1 MSKWVITGLVVVL
14 IMLLGGILAMLA
26 GKKAEKRNRVLSVIT
41 RDNKGSLG
49 DGDTKDKALAKQR
62 ADIAKKLKEASQE
75 EEKKKKDRTSLREL
89 MTQAGLEVPVSR
101 YWLASLLFAA
111 VTWGLLSVMTSWP
124 QAACVFLTFTAFL
137 GVPKWVLKF
146 LAGRRQRKF
155 LAEFADALD
164 AAVRLLQAGMPIAE
178 AIAMVSR
185 EYEGPLKEEMTRIY
199 DNQKI
204 GVPLGQA
211 ALETARRVP
220 LAEVHMFATALQIQS
235 ETGSSLSEV
244 LSNLST
250 VIRARFRL
258 KRKVRALS
266 QEAKSSAA
274 IIGALPILVSFGLYA
289 VNPNYISILFNTTK
303 GNIWLGIAIGWMMCG
318 IIIMR
323 QMINFKV

>member
-1 MSKWVITGLVVVL
+1 MNKWVLTALIVVL
-14 IMLLGGILAMLA
+14 IMLLGGLVAMVA
-26 GKKAEKRNRVLSVIT
+26 GRRAEKRDRVLSVIT
-41 RDNKGSLG
+41 RDKASVNDDS
-49 DGDTKDKALAKQR
+49 KDKQTQKARDA
-62 ADIAKKLKEASQE
+62 IAKKLKEATQE
-75 EEKKKKDRTSLREL
+75 EEKKKKDRTSLREY

-111 VTWGLLSVMTSWP
+111 VTWGLLTLVNNWP
-124 QAACVFLTFTAFL
+124 TAANVFLTFTAFL
-137 GVPKWVLKF
+137 GVPKWTLKF

-164 AAVRLLQAGMPIAE
+164 ASVRLLQAGMPIAE

-185 EYEGPLKEEMTRIY
+185 EYEGPLKEEMIRIY

-211 ALETARRVP
+211 AQETARRIP

-244 LSNLST
+244 LSNLSA

-274 IIGALPILVSFGLYA
+274 IIAALPVLVSLGLYA
-289 VNPNYISILFNTTK
+289 VNEAYISILFDTTK
-303 GNIWLGIAIGWMMCG
+303 GNIWLGIAITWMLIGCL
-318 IIIMR
+318 IMR

>member
-1 MSKWVITGLVVVL
+1 MNKWVLTGLIVVL
-14 IMLLGGILAMLA
+14 IMLLGGAVAMLA
-26 GKKAEKRNRVLSVIT
+26 GRKADRRERVLSVIT
-41 RDNKGSLG
+41 RDKAGVSEES
-49 DGDTKDKALAKQR
+49 KDKQTQKARDA
-62 ADIAKKLKEASQE
+62 IAKKLKEATQE
-75 EEKKKKDRTSLREL
+75 EGKKKKDRTSLREY
-89 MTQAGLEVPVSR
+89 MTQAGLEYPVSR
-101 YWLASLLFAA
+101 FWLASVLFAA
-111 VTWGLLSVMTSWP
+111 VSWGLLELINNWP
-124 QAACVFLTFTAFL
+124 PAANVFLTFTAFL

-164 AAVRLLQAGMPIAE
+164 GSVRLLQAGMPIAE

-185 EYEGPLKEEMTRIY
+185 EYEGPLKDEMIRIY

-204 GVPLGQA
+204 GIPLGQA
-211 ALETARRVP
+211 AAETARRVP

-274 IIGALPILVSFGLYA
+274 IIAALPVLVSLGLYA
-289 VNPNYISILFNTTK
+289 VNEAYISILFDTTK
-303 GNIWLGIAIGWMMCG
+303 GNIWLGIAITWM
-318 IIIMR
+318 IIGCLIMR